1 MESSMT
7 EATPI
12 LSVEAVTKRYAGVV
26 ALDEASLQ
34 IERGEIRAVLGK
46 NGAGKSTLVNL
57 LSGAVQPDAGR
68 ILLDGTPAR
77 IASPR
82 DALKRGIVTVHQE
95 LTIVPGLS
103 VADNVML
110 GRWGRWGLAADRDVQ
125 RQARQALARLH
136 SGLDPRQ
143 PAAHLSIANWQ
154 TIEIARALTQDVRVL
169 ILDEPTSALPP
180 PDADLLIA
188 NIRSLAADGVTV
200 IYVTHRLDEIP
211 RVADRVT
218 VFRDGSVVG
227 TVDSKTSTRQL
238 VSLMVGAARPE
249 AVAVSRRQNAD
260 PAPSQVLLR
269 VENLR
274 VPNRLFGIDLE
285 LRRGEVLGL
294 AGLVGAGATEVLRA
308 IFGLLPDATGS
319 VSVEGRPIGRRTP
332 VRMRHEGVALA
343 PDDRKREGLFL
354 RLSVADNIGF
364 GSAARISSYSV
375 IRPGR
380 LADLAREAIAKLGIV
395 TSGLEQ
401 RVQYLSGGNQQKVVI
416 ARCLAGGVRVLLLDE
431 PTRGVDVE
439 AKIQIYQLLRGLAT
453 EGLGVIVAPSE
464 FDEFVYLCD
473 RVIVLREGRIVSE
486 LTPPDITAERVM
498 TLAIGAGEEET
509 AGQRQGAAGA
519 NSTARKG

>member
-1 MESSMT
+1 MESST
-7 EATPI
+7 REATPI
-12 LSVEAVTKRYAGVV
+12 LSIEAVTKRYSGVV
-26 ALDEASLQ
+26 ALHEASLQ
-34 IERGEIRAVLGK
+34 VERGEIRAVLGK
-46 NGAGKSTLVNL
+46 NGAGKSTLVNV

-68 ILLDGTPAR
+68 ILLDGTPTR

-82 DALKRGIVTVHQE
+82 EALKRGIVTVHQE

-110 GRWGRWGLAADRDVQ
+110 GRWGRWGLAAQRDVQ
-125 RQARQALARLH
+125 RQARQALDRLH

-143 PAAHLSIANWQ
+143 PAANLSIANWQ

-188 NIRSLAADGVTV
+188 NIRSLAREGVTV

-211 RVADRVT
+211 RVADSVT

-227 TVDSKTSTRQL
+227 TVNSSSSTRQL
-238 VSLMVGAARPE
+238 VGLMVGSARPE
-249 AVAVSRRQNAD
+249 AAAAHRRQNAD
-260 PAPSQVLLR
+260 PGPTQVLLR

-308 IFGLLPDATGS
+308 IFGLIPDATGT
-319 VSVEGRPIGRRTP
+319 VSVAGRPILRRSP

-354 RLSVADNIGF
+354 KLSVADNIGF
-364 GSAARISSYSV
+364 GSPARISDYSV
-375 IRPGR
+375 IRPRR
-380 LADLAREAIAKLGIV
+380 LAALAKDAIGRLGIV
-395 TSGLEQ
+395 TSGLDQ

-416 ARCLAGGVRVLLLDE
+416 ARCLAGGIRVLLLDE

-439 AKIQIYQLLRGLAT
+439 AKIQIYELLRGLAAD
-453 EGLGVIVAPSE
+453 GLGVIVAPSE

-498 TLAIGAGEEET
+498 TLGIGAGDEET
-509 AGQRQGAAGA
+509 AEIRGG
-519 NSTARKG
+519 

>member
-1 MESSMT
+1 MPD
-7 EATPI
+7 ATPI
-12 LSVEAVTKRYAGVV
+12 LSVEGVTKRYAGVV
-26 ALDEASLQ
+26 ALHEASLE

-57 LSGAVQPDAGR
+57 LSGAVEPDAGR
-68 ILLDGTPAR
+68 ILLDGTPTR

-82 DALKRGIVTVHQE
+82 EALKRGIVTVHQE

-110 GRWGRWGLAADRDVQ
+110 GRWGRWGLAADGQVQ
-125 RQARQALARLH
+125 RQARQALERLH
-136 SGLDPRQ
+136 SNLDPRE
-143 PAAHLSIANWQ
+143 PAVNLSIANWQ

-188 NIRSLAADGVTV
+188 NVRSLAAEGVTV
-200 IYVTHRLDEIP
+200 IYVTHRLDEVP

-227 TVDSKTSTRQL
+227 TVNSNSSTREL
-238 VSLMVGAARPE
+238 VNLMVGAARPD
-249 AVAVSRRQNAD
+249 ALAVSRRQD
-260 PAPSQVLLR
+260 VGPAPSPVLLQ
-269 VENLR
+269 VQNLR
-274 VPNRLFGIDLE
+274 VPKRLFGIDLE
-285 LRRGEVLGL
+285 LHRGEVLGL
-294 AGLVGAGATEVLRA
+294 AGLVGAGATEVLRG
-308 IFGLLPDATGS
+308 IFGLIPDATGT

-332 VRMRHEGVALA
+332 VRMRHQGVALA

-354 RLSVADNIGF
+354 QLSVADNIGF

-375 IRPGR
+375 IRPRR
-380 LADLAREAIAKLGIV
+380 LADLAREAIRKLGIV
-395 TSGLEQ
+395 TSGLDQ
-401 RVQYLSGGNQQKVVI
+401 RVQFLSGGNQQKVVI
-416 ARCLAGGVRVLLLDE
+416 ARCLAGGIRVLLMDE

-439 AKIQIYQLLRGLAT
+439 AKIQIYELLRGLAA
-453 EGLGVIVAPSE
+453 EGLGIIVAPSE

-486 LTPPDITAERVM
+486 LTAPDITAERVM
-498 TLAIGAGEEET
+498 TLGIGAGEEET
-509 AGQRQGAAGA
+509 PEIPGGAGGAS
-519 NSTARKG
+519 STARGG